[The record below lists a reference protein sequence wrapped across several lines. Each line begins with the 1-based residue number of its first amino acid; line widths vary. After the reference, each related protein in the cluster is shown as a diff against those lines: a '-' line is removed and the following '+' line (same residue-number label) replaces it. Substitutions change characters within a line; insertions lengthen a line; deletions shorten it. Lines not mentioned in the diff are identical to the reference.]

1 MSPQFFSHF
10 KHDYLCSFKKLYFIK
25 YGVCKHPYMHTGAIQ
40 SLYNRV
46 SMDLEVLKKGLSSAS
61 QNESISNVYEYQQLY
76 EQTLELVRYV
86 IKEEE
91 KPETTTE
98 EHLRGYVVYYF
109 SSKYEC
115 KHTMY
120 DDTVDAKNKLCVMST
135 SNGNSIIFDVQGTA
149 DSNESYLK
157 IWATLHSVIGAR
169 KTIFVNRTDDV
180 DEILNHLGC
189 DIDKDIWDEMYILM
203 LNDADDVFSE
213 VQLFRLYK

>member
-1 MSPQFFSHF
+1 
-10 KHDYLCSFKKLYFIK
+10 
-25 YGVCKHPYMHTGAIQ
+25 
-40 SLYNRV
+40 
-46 SMDLEVLKKGLSSAS
+46 MDLEVLKKGLSSAS